1 MRKELMNELTNVL
14 MSAVALVYEVDA
26 GTDAV
31 DEFYYRTCAIE
42 MNEELTERE
51 IELLESIKHDIA
63 QLCETE

>member
-1 MRKELMNELTNVL
+1 